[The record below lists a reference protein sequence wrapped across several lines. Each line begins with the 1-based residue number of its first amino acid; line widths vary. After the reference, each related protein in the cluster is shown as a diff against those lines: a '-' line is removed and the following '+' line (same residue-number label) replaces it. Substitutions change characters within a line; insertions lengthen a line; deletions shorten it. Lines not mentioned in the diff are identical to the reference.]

1 MRDAA
6 ALNKRCPACGR
17 VLRGDSLRCGYCLT
31 EVRDVPADAAA
42 PAVAAGVEP
51 GPARR
56 LATSGW
62 RRVRAAPRWLL
73 LLTAAVLVVGGW
85 YAYQSLKPERT
96 LALPAS
102 TARTLPRGP
111 EVWAAPA
118 GDAGN
123 TRSTAA
129 RLDVSGAT
137 VAWQTDLGVTVSGE
151 PVADAE
157 HLYVATVDNRVLALR
172 LSDGSPVWSFE
183 APVPIGDSPLVD
195 AGRVIVTTRRGDVV
209 SLDAATGAV
218 VWESRLATNFY
229 NAASLSDGVVYAFGA
244 RREVFGLAAE
254 DGASLW
260 TIGTGSDWATEPALI
275 LPRSVVVA
283 TSDRVKLYDRVHGS
297 LTLEYPHGR
306 VIGLAHADDHVISV
320 SANFIAAV
328 DPSAK
333 LPWWWGARGVWF
345 DLWVW
350 GLAPEPPR
358 AGLRWLHDLRPTARG
373 PQTSIPEVFPPALG
387 GGLAVVATDQGV
399 ARAFDV
405 RSGEERWRIETDAVT
420 GPPVITPDGLVLP
433 VRDGLALHAL
443 EDGTERARLAL
454 SASSRRSLV
463 VTSNG
468 AFLVDRQGRITGVR

>member
-6 ALNKRCPACGR
+6 ALNKRCPSCGR
-17 VLRGDSLRCGYCLT
+17 LLRGDSLRCGYCLT

-42 PAVAAGVEP
+42 PLAQAGAEP
-51 GPARR
+51 APPPR
-56 LATSGW
+56 LAASAW
-62 RRVRAAPRWLL
+62 RRFRAVPSWLL
-73 LLTAAVLVVGGW
+73 LLAAAVLIVGGW

-102 TARTLPRGP
+102 AARTLPSGP
-111 EVWAAPA
+111 EVWAAPG

-129 RLDVSGAT
+129 RFDPSRAS

-151 PVADAE
+151 PVADSE

-172 LSDGSPVWSFE
+172 LRDGSPAWTFE
-183 APVPIGDSPLVD
+183 AAVPIGESPLVD

-209 SLDAATGAV
+209 SLEAATGAV
-218 VWESRLATNFY
+218 VWESRLETNFY

-244 RREVFGLAAE
+244 RHEVFGLSAE
-254 DGASLW
+254 DGTRLW
-260 TIGTGSDWATEPALI
+260 AIGTGSDWATEPALI

-283 TSDRVKLYDRVHGS
+283 TADRVKLYDRVHGS

-306 VIGLAHADDHVISV
+306 VIGLAQAEDHLISV
-320 SANFIAAV
+320 SANFIAGV
-328 DPSAK
+328 DPSAR

-358 AGLRWLHDLRPTARG
+358 AGLRWLHDLRPTAQG
-373 PQTSIPEVFPPALG
+373 PQASIPEVFPPALG

-399 ARAFDV
+399 VRAFDI
-405 RSGEERWRIETDAVT
+405 RTGEERWRIETDAVT
-420 GPPVITPDGLVLP
+420 GPPVITPDGLLVP
-433 VRDGLALHAL
+433 ARDAVALHSL
-443 EDGTERARLAL
+443 DDGAERARVGLTA
-454 SASSRRSLV
+454 ATRRSLV